1 MLTLIST
8 DMSYCMWQVIVT
20 EEPSSTGE
28 VGVIDAV
35 TQTEGIKSIPIIEI
49 MMMIMH
55 ESQ

>member
-20 EEPSSTGE
+20 VEPSSTGE
-28 VGVIDAV
+28 VGVRDAV

-55 ESQ
+55 ES